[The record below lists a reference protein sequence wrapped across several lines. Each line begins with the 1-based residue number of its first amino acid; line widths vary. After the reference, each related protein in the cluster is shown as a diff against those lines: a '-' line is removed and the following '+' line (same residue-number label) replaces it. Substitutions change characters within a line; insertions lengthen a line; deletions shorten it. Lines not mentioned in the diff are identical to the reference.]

1 MKSFLSFFSFLSLLL
16 FADTI
21 AAARKDA
28 GEYWKAVMK
37 DEPMPEAIK
46 GLVRIDA
53 VSSSNEK
60 TDCHTPTS
68 FEIKEE
74 KIIVEDFERPRPNK
88 GDEKKKS
95 FADDFEPR
103 PNLSSYGD
111 DADLKG
117 EKSSSYAKDFEPRP
131 NLSAYGDDADLK
143 GEKSSSYAKDF
154 EPRSNLSAYG
164 DDADLK
170 GEKSSSYAKDF
181 EPRPNLS
188 AYGDDADLKGEKSLS
203 YAKDFEPRP
212 NLSAYGGDSDD
223 ASLKGEKKNHLLENL
238 NRSQTSAFT
247 D

>member
-1 MKSFLSFFSFLSLLL
+1 MKSFLYFFSFLSLLL

-46 GLVRIDA
+46 GLVQIDA

-103 PNLSSYGD
+103 PNVSAYGD
-111 DADLKG
+111 DANLNEGDEKKKSFADDFEPRPNVSAYGNDADLKGEKSSSYAKDFEPRPNVSAYGDDDDLKG

-131 NLSAYGDDADLK
+131 NLSAYG
-143 GEKSSSYAKDF
+143 
-154 EPRSNLSAYG
+154 G
-164 DDADLK
+164 D
-170 GEKSSSYAKDF
+170 G
-181 EPRPNLS
+181 
-188 AYGDDADLKGEKSLS
+188 
-203 YAKDFEPRP
+203 
-212 NLSAYGGDSDD
+212 DD
-223 ASLKGEKKNHLLENL
+223 ASLKVNKNIVYWGI
-238 NRSQTSAFT
+238 
-247 D
+247 